1 MSGGGRTR
9 SERWRAR
16 RRLGLIP
23 VIIDVAPKHRRALE
37 RMGLIAAGYDEN
49 REALAWAVTRFLDAA
64 PAVQEIGD
72 ALYPNA
78 EGYTD
83 AEAAIDESAT
93 VSPAKTGQTMG
104 IP

>member
-1 MSGGGRTR
+1 MSGGGRAR

-49 REALAWAVTRFLDAA
+49 REALAWAVVRFLDAA
-64 PAVQEIGD
+64 PAVQSIGD

-78 EGYTD
+78 EDYI
-83 AEAAIDESAT
+83 EAQTTTEDHAT
-93 VSPAKTGQTMG
+93 VSPVKTGQSEG